1 MKRRLF
7 LSALLLIVLLGYNI
21 QSAFAQSYLFE
32 VPVMDVVV
40 TISDQGYADIDYILE
55 FRNAK
60 GAHEIDYIDLGLP
73 NNNFSTSNITA
84 DVNGSPIT
92 DISTSGYQGTGTG
105 VALGLGSNA
114 IQPGQSGRVH
124 VNISGVSGMLF
135 PDDKDENYASFEF
148 SPVWFGSEYVRGS
161 TSLSVGFIFPAG
173 LSTEEPRYHIP
184 QNWIELNE
192 PEMGVNPDGR
202 IYYRWASEN
211 ASASSQYTFGASF
224 PKSLV
229 PESAI
234 AAAPVFNINFED
246 VLGFACCFGFF
257 GIFALT
263 FGFAIYQAIWGN
275 RKRKLKYLPPKISVE
290 GHGIKRGLTAVE
302 AAILMEQPMDKIMTM
317 VLFAVVKKGAA
328 EVLSREPLKI
338 KVAETLPEG
347 LRQYETDF
355 LKAFEKEKASEQ
367 RTLLQS
373 MMVNLVKEVSEK
385 MKGFSRKETIA
396 YYESIMKE
404 AWKQVEEAATPE
416 VKVEKYDEVM
426 DWTMLDRNY
435 QDHTRD
441 VFSSGPVFIPHWWGR
456 YDPSFRTATQAGGS
470 SVGAGPST
478 SGSGGQTIS
487 MPNLP
492 GSAFAASVING
503 SQAFSAG
510 VLGNVTNFTSGITN
524 KTNPIPVSTS
534 TTKSSGGRSW
544 GGGGGCACACA
555 CAGCAC
561 ACAGGGR

>member
-1 MKRRLF
+1 MKRRL
-7 LSALLLIVLLGYNI
+7 LLGALLLFILLAYNI

-40 TISDQGYADIDYILE
+40 TLDDQGYAEIDYILE
-55 FRNAK
+55 FRNAE

-73 NNNFSTSNITA
+73 NNSFSTSNITA
-84 DVNGSPIT
+84 DVDGNPIT
-92 DISTSGYQGTGTG
+92 DISTSGYQGSGTG

-124 VNISGVSGMLF
+124 VNISGISGLLYN
-135 PDDKDENYASFEF
+135 DDNDENYASFGF
-148 SPVWFGSEYVRGS
+148 SPVWFGSDYVQGS
-161 TSLSVGFIFPAG
+161 TSLSVGFIFPPG
-173 LSTEEPRYHIP
+173 MTSEEPRYHIP
-184 QNWIELNE
+184 QNWIGVNE

-202 IYYRWASEN
+202 IYYRWASDD
-211 ASASSQYTFGASF
+211 ASASSEYTFGASF

-229 PESAI
+229 PETAI
-234 AAAPVFNINFED
+234 AAAPVFNIDFEEIIS
-246 VLGFACCFGFF
+246 FACCFGFS
-257 GIFALT
+257 
-263 FGFAIYQAIWGN
+263 GFFVLSLGLGIYQSIWGA

-302 AAILMEQPMDKIMTM
+302 AAIVMEQPMDKILTM

-328 EVLSREPLKI
+328 EVLSRDPLKI
-338 KVAETLPEG
+338 SVAETLPED

-367 RTLLQS
+367 RKLLQT

-404 AWKQVEEAATPE
+404 AWKQVEAAATPE

-426 DWTMLDRNY
+426 DWTMLDRDY
-435 QDHTRD
+435 QDRTRD

-456 YDPSFRTATQAGGS
+456 YDPSFRTATQASGTSVSAGS
-470 SVGAGPST
+470 AP

-524 KTNPIPVSTS
+524 KTNPIPA
-534 TTKSSGGRSW
+534 TTTRSSGGRSW

>member
-1 MKRRLF
+1 MKRRLLF
-7 LSALLLIVLLGYNI
+7 CALLLIVLLGYNI

-92 DISTSGYQGTGTG
+92 DISTSGYQGSGTG
-105 VALGLGSNA
+105 VALGLGSKA

-124 VNISGVSGMLF
+124 VNVSSISGMLF
-135 PDDKDENYASFEF
+135 NDDKDENYASFEF

-161 TSLSVGFIFPAG
+161 TSMSVGFIFPPG
-173 LSTEEPRYHIP
+173 MTTEEPRAHIP
-184 QNWIELNE
+184 ENWIGVND
-192 PEMGVNPDGR
+192 PEKGVNPDGR
-202 IYYRWASEN
+202 IYYRWSSEN

-234 AAAPVFNINFED
+234 AAAPVFKINFED
-246 VLGFACCFGFF
+246 VLGFVCCFGFF
-257 GIFALT
+257 GIFALS
-263 FGFAIYQAIWGN
+263 FGFGIYQAIWGN
-275 RKRKLKYLPPKISVE
+275 RKRKLKYLPPKISIE

-338 KVAETLPEG
+338 KVSETLPED

-367 RTLLQS
+367 RTLLQT

-426 DWTMLDRNY
+426 DWTMLDRDY
-435 QDHTRD
+435 QDRTRD
-441 VFSSGPVFIPHWWGR
+441 VFSSGPVFVPYWWGR
-456 YDPSFRTATQAGGS
+456 YDPSFRTATQTSGS
-470 SVGAGPST
+470 PVGSGTSS
-478 SGSGGQTIS
+478 SGSGGHTIS

-524 KTNPIPVSTS
+524 KTNPIPISTS
-534 TTKSSGGRSW
+534 SRSSGGRSW